1 MAGFTTKAIHSP
13 FVKKDSHGSLHM
25 PVYDSVSFEFES
37 AEDIEEAFLGKK
49 LHHTYTRITNP
60 TVEHLE
66 QKVKNVTGAF
76 SVIAVASG
84 MAAISNLIIAIAG
97 RGDNIVTTKLIFGN
111 TFSLFERT
119 LKSWGLEVRYAD
131 FYKPDSV
138 ENLIDKN
145 TRAIFLETITNP
157 QLEVADIKKLST
169 IAQAKN
175 ILVIADTTVTPL
187 YFFNSRDFGVDIEVL
202 SATKYISGGATS
214 VGGLIIDNGT
224 YNWSK
229 IPKLNEDFK
238 KYGQFTLTTKLR
250 REVYRNLGACLS
262 PHNAYLQSLGIETL
276 ALRADKSCSNAIAIV
291 GYLSVCKKVK
301 RVNYPGLPDSKYYSV
316 ASDQFGKN
324 KGALLTFELSTRD
337 ECFRFI
343 NKLKMIRRATN
354 INDNKTLVIHPS
366 STIFCEYGTPLKEEM
381 RVYDTLVRI
390 SAGIEDTE
398 DIIHDIKQSLEG

>member
-1 MAGFTTKAIHSP
+1 MEI
-13 FVKKDSHGSLHM
+13 
-25 PVYDSVSFEFES
+25 
-37 AEDIEEAFLGKK
+37 
-49 LHHTYTRITNP
+49 
-60 TVEHLE
+60 
-66 QKVKNVTGAF
+66 
-76 SVIAVASG
+76 
-84 MAAISNLIIAIAG
+84 
-97 RGDNIVTTKLIFGN
+97 
-111 TFSLFERT
+111 
-119 LKSWGLEVRYAD
+119 RYAD

-157 QLEVADIKKLST
+157 QLEVADIKKLSS

-250 REVYRNLGACLS
+250 KEVYRNLGACLS

-276 ALRADKSCSNAIAIV
+276 ALRADKSCSNAIAIAE
-291 GYLSVCKKVK
+291 YLSVCKKVK
-301 RVNYPGLPDSKYYSV
+301 RVNYPGLPDSKYYPV

-366 STIFCEYGTPLKEEM
+366 STIFCEYSAPLKGEM
-381 RVYDTLVRI
+381 QVYDTLVRI